1 MEEAVVA
8 GVHDEPS
15 GRDSLS
21 SAAGFSRLMSWVT
34 SLADGLLERGI
45 LSVSRCFICAICIAG
60 LDGLEVKHQ
69 LPPAF
74 PETTISFI
82 SGHHGDDL

>member
-8 GVHDEPS
+8 IVQDEPS

-34 SLADGLLERGI
+34 SLADDFLERGI
-45 LSVSRCFICAICIAG
+45 LLVSRCFISAICIAG
-60 LDGLEVKHQ
+60 LDGLDLIHPVR
-69 LPPAF
+69 PAR
-74 PETTISFI
+74 
-82 SGHHGDDL
+82 HGR